1 MFDLLT
7 NQEAEHAAQLGWSLC
22 PVYDMG
28 KTRWALEVLPTD
40 HPESSAAAA
49 QARVYALARGGD
61 VVAIKSLQLV
71 VRSHQPAKPAKKARK
86 K

>member
-7 NQEAEHAAQLGWSLC
+7 TREAEHAAEHGWELC
-22 PVYDMG
+22 PVFDLA

-40 HPESSAAAA
+40 HPTTSAVAA
-49 QARVYALARGGD
+49 QMTVYSLAQHGD
-61 VVAIKSLQLV
+61 AVAIKALQLV
-71 VRSHQPAKPAKKARK
+71 VRSHQPPAKKARK